1 MFVLAA
7 AIRRISLKIC
17 SDKNGF
23 GNQDSETKT
32 NYEKDY
38 FIGNEYMPKCAG
50 AC

>member
-1 MFVLAA
+1 MCALAA
-7 AIRRISLKIC
+7 AIRRISLRI
-17 SDKNGF
+17 SLDKNGV

-38 FIGNEYMPKCAG
+38 FIGSEYLPQCAG

>member
-7 AIRRISLKIC
+7 VIRRISLRIC
-17 SDKNGF
+17 LDKNGF
-23 GNQDSETKT
+23 GNQDSETKK

-38 FIGNEYMPKCAG
+38 FIDNGYLPQCAN